1 MQVTEDFEMLDE
13 QKRRWRVI
21 NFIANNP
28 GCIAED
34 VVRGMEIGRF
44 KIGRVKVFR
53 ILNDLKNENIVF
65 EEISDKNRKNKKLFL
80 NNSNLLVS
88 VPQELETFEEV
99 YFKLIDRLKRE
110 FDNREDTNR
119 YFPRSKKYRVFTN
132 VMSIYEHIIKS
143 FLVNATYLW
152 PNTISDTESLSKLY
166 STLFARLSQMYL
178 RLANTNRAVLKEYDA
193 INFMF
198 INNASKIRPRHK
210 KSLIDSCKEFGSA
223 KEMELVLHVADRISS
238 RVSHGV
244 FEKCGGKIRIGG
256 NENKA
261 TASVKI
267 AGGLNNKAIE
277 QALIKRNKHNECS

>member
-1 MQVTEDFEMLDE
+1 MG
-13 QKRRWRVI
+13 VI

-28 GCIAED
+28 GCITED

-110 FDNREDTNR
+110 FDNREDINR

-152 PNTISDTESLSKLY
+152 PNTISDTESLS
-166 STLFARLSQMYL
+166 
-178 RLANTNRAVLKEYDA
+178 
-193 INFMF
+193 
-198 INNASKIRPRHK
+198 
-210 KSLIDSCKEFGSA
+210 
-223 KEMELVLHVADRISS
+223 
-238 RVSHGV
+238 
-244 FEKCGGKIRIGG
+244 
-256 NENKA
+256 
-261 TASVKI
+261 
-267 AGGLNNKAIE
+267 
-277 QALIKRNKHNECS
+277 